1 MFLIVLNQ
9 WSSLLVDA
17 NGVLEAGQMAY
28 TRFASNDKEAW
39 SINLDLSNSSKY
51 KAFSHASP

>member
-17 NGVLEAGQMAY
+17 NGVLEDGQMTY
-28 TRFASNDKEAW
+28 TRFASNDNA
-39 SINLDLSNSSKY
+39 
-51 KAFSHASP
+51 A